1 MHKECFICK
10 ADLSS
15 WEGKSCISCFMGTR
29 WARQFSNTECA
40 LQILEA
46 ENEPISVYDV
56 YRGIGREFGGQ
67 PSENSIRVSLA
78 TDRRFCWAGRSMYG
92 LYRHKLLPGPRNLA
106 GVAKFLLYAAGVPIN
121 IHFLSFLMKFL
132 GYRFHEQSL
141 RNALAFDV
149 DIARPDNGDY
159 SIDDSDQTART
170 LNRLGFAPSL
180 PEFHGLA
187 DRWRG
192 LMVEGLEEYGKRMS
206 RDLRK

>member
-15 WEGKSCISCFMGTR
+15 WEGESCISCSPDTR
-29 WARQFSNTECA
+29 WERQFSNTERA

-46 ENEPISVYDV
+46 ENGPISVYDIC
-56 YRGIGREFGGQ
+56 RGMRREFGGQ
-67 PSENSIRVSLA
+67 PSENSIRMNLA

-106 GVAKFLLYAAGVPIN
+106 GVAKFLLYSAGVPMN
-121 IHFLSFLMKFL
+121 AHFLSFLMRFL

-141 RNALAFDV
+141 KNALAFDFDV
-149 DIARPDNGDY
+149 ARFGSGDY
-159 SIDDSDQTART
+159 SIGDSDETARA

-180 PEFHGLA
+180 PEFHRLA
-187 DRWRG
+187 NRWRG
-192 LMVEGLEEYGKRMS
+192 FMVEGLKEYGRRIS
-206 RDLRK
+206 RDS